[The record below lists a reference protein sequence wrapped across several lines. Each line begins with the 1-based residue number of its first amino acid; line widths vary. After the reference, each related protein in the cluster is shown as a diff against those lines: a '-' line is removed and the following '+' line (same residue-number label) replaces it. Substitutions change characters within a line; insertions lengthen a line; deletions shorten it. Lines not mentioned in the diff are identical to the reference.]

1 MRRRMLLATAA
12 SLTLLAITAHTS
24 AWAQATS
31 WPDKPVK
38 VIVPYAAGGATD
50 AIARPWSEE
59 LSKAFGQQFVIEN
72 RGGASGMIGMEAL
85 VKSPADGYTL
95 IMSPNAVL
103 TILPSLRKTPYD
115 PLQDVV
121 PIGHTGEVL
130 NGFVVHPK
138 LGIKSM
144 KELIDYAKANPGKL
158 SYASSGNGT
167 ANHLRLEALKLK
179 AGIDILHVPYR
190 GGADAL
196 NDVLPGNVHMQNEPI
211 TLPHVKAG
219 KLVLLA
225 INGKVRNQDFPD
237 VPTMTEAGI
246 KDADVP
252 IFFGFFGPKGLPGA
266 IVEKLSKKM
275 IELANDAEFKK
286 KLWAVNAVLE
296 PLTPDQ
302 MRKLVESDIK
312 TNLEFIKAG
321 NIKLE

>member
-1 MRRRMLLATAA
+1 MNRRMLMAAA
-12 SLTLLAITAHTS
+12 SIVLAGLPALLSPAS
-24 AWAQATS
+24 AQTK

-50 AIARPWSEE
+50 AIARPWAEE
-59 LSKAFGQQFVIEN
+59 LSKSLGQQFVIEN

-103 TILPSLRKTPYD
+103 SIVPSLRKTPYD
-115 PLQDVV
+115 PLTDVV

-130 NGFVVHPK
+130 NGFVIHPS

-144 KELIDYAKANPGKL
+144 KELIDYAKKNPGKVT
-158 SYASSGNGT
+158 YASSGTGT
-167 ANHLRLEALKLK
+167 ANHFRLEALKLR
-179 AGIDILHVPYR
+179 AGLDIMHIPYR

-219 KLVLLA
+219 KLILLS
-225 INGKVRNQDFPD
+225 INGKIRNQDFPD

-246 KDADVP
+246 PNADVP
-252 IFFGFFGPKGLPGA
+252 IFFGFYGPKGLPDD
-266 IVEKLSKKM
+266 IVQKLNAKM
-275 IELANDAEFKK
+275 RELAANDEFKK
-286 KLWAVNAVLE
+286 KLWSVNSI
-296 PLTPDQ
+296 LTPMTPAELRTALED
-302 MRKLVESDIK
+302 DIK
-312 TNLEFIKAG
+312 ANLEIIKAA
-321 NIKLE
+321 NVKIE